1 MTIQLD
7 KKPARQGALNLN
19 KYGIPYVRIFEP
31 TVIVNIKNIE
41 FGKYVIIDS
50 FVLIQAKKKLKIGD
64 NVHIPSFSSI
74 TGGGKL
80 AMEDYSGL
88 SSGVRIFTGS
98 DDFKDWG
105 FGNPTIDEKFRN
117 IKIGEVI
124 IKKFAIIGANSVI
137 LPDVEIGEG
146 AAVGA
151 GSVVSKNLEPWGIYI
166 GNRKIGERNK
176 KEVIKNFETF
186 LNTNETDRIGPY
198 FKQNID

>member
-1 MTIQLD
+1 M
-7 KKPARQGALNLN
+7 N

-31 TVIVNIKNIE
+31 TVIINIDNIE

-64 NVHIPSFSSI
+64 HVHIPSFSSI

-80 AMEDYSGL
+80 VMEDYSGL

-98 DDFKDWG
+98 DDFKGHG
-105 FGNPTIDEKFRN
+105 FGNPTIDEQFRN
-117 IKIGEVI
+117 LKIGEVHI
-124 IKKFAIIGANSVI
+124 RKFAIVGANSVV

-151 GSVVSKNLEPWGIYI
+151 GSVVTRSLEPWGIYI
-166 GNRKIGERNK
+166 GNKKVGKRNK
-176 KEVIKNFETF
+176 EEVLKNFEDF
-186 LNTNETDRIGPY
+186 LSKDKFERIGPY
-198 FKQNID
+198 FKQ

>member
-1 MTIQLD
+1 M
-7 KKPARQGALNLN
+7 N

-31 TVIVNIKNIE
+31 TVIINIENIE
-41 FGKYVIIDS
+41 FGKYVMIDS

-64 NVHIPSFSSI
+64 HVHIPSFSSI

-80 AMEDYSGL
+80 VMEDYSGL
-88 SSGVRIFTGS
+88 SSGVRVFTGS

-117 IKIGEVI
+117 VKVGEVL
-124 IKKFAIIGANSVI
+124 IKKFAIVGANSVI

-151 GSVVSKNLEPWGIYI
+151 GSVVTKNLEPWGIYI
-166 GNRKIGERNK
+166 GNKKIGERNK
-176 KEVIKNFETF
+176 KGVLKNFEDF
-186 LNTNETDRIGPY
+186 LTMDESERTGPY
-198 FKQNID
+198 FKQQINSRLL

>member
-1 MTIQLD
+1 M
-7 KKPARQGALNLN
+7 N

-31 TVIVNIKNIE
+31 TVIVNIDNIE

-64 NVHIPSFSSI
+64 HVHIPSFSSI

-80 AMEDYSGL
+80 VMEDYSGL
-88 SSGVRIFTGS
+88 SSGVRVFTGS

-117 IKIGEVI
+117 LKVGEVL

-146 AAVGA
+146 AAIGA
-151 GSVVSKNLEPWGIYI
+151 GSVVTKNLEPWGIYI
-166 GNRKIGERNK
+166 GNKKIGERNK
-176 KEVIKNFETF
+176 KGVLRNFEDF
-186 LNTNETDRIGPY
+186 LTIEESERAGPY
-198 FKQNID
+198 FKQ